1 MLTACNKVDLDMKS
15 IVLNWKTTVIAVL
28 TALMGLLTTI
38 GIIDIPPEVRESI
51 IVIAVFLIGLMAAD
65 ARSKSKG

>member
-1 MLTACNKVDLDMKS
+1 MKS